1 MFHEYSLRVTWY
13 LRATLDSIC
22 NSCNVLLIVE
32 EYAADHDVWAKD
44 FLNTFQKMQVNE
56 EF

>member
-13 LRATLDSIC
+13 SRATLDSIF
-22 NSCNVLLIVE
+22 NSCNVLLTVE